1 MLPKKDEIYRHFK
14 GNIYKVITLATHSET
29 GERMVVYQA
38 LYGDFQVYCRPL
50 DMFVS
55 EVDHEKYPDIMQK
68 FRFERVD
75 DLISLDTSV
84 NDRETVLP
92 ETVNEEKTD
101 EEINAADPLILEFL
115 DAGSVAERRNIL
127 TALHHKITD
136 DMINILATV
145 MDVVIE
151 DGELEDRY
159 RQLKTCLETKERYEI
174 ERKI

>member
-1 MLPKKDEIYRHFK
+1 M
-14 GNIYKVITLATHSET
+14 
-29 GERMVVYQA
+29 
-38 LYGDFQVYCRPL
+38 
-50 DMFVS
+50 
-55 EVDHEKYPDIMQK
+55 
-68 FRFERVD
+68 
-75 DLISLDTSV
+75 
-84 NDRETVLP
+84 
-92 ETVNEEKTD
+92 
-101 EEINAADPLILEFL
+101 EFL
-115 DAGSVAERRNIL
+115 DAGSVSERRNIL